1 MAREVDLNALRQ
13 ETLASMLATTAKD
26 RTTALG
32 LHACAEAELLFARA
46 FGRLVGALHVGKFL
60 KDWGRR
66 EWSFSIPMSM
76 DVFLILHF
84 L

>member
-1 MAREVDLNALRQ
+1 MDLNALWQ
-13 ETLASMLATTAKD
+13 ETLASMLATTAQD
-26 RTTALG
+26 RATALG

-66 EWSFSIPMSM
+66 EWRFLPGMSM
-76 DVFLILHF
+76 DVF
-84 L
+84 